1 MSTFSLVL
9 GCNVAVIFLS
19 LFLYVLFGQITV
31 RKLRKNPKT
40 KSELGLEFACGWDIL
55 NVAQALAMPKKIQKV
70 LEKGQLAFLSA
81 NSEIISQHTNRFDKA
96 LAIIFYWMFMG
107 SAFCMILLMVMEEL
121 GFFPS

>member
-40 KSELGLEFACGWDIL
+40 KSELGLEFASGWDIL